1 MFIAKGHSPIPRF
14 KGTVLF
20 TESITVAGRADAAKE
35 GELESWVQ
43 LVENLGESSTKQE
56 KKKKRKKIKAS
67 FKALTFLN

>member
-20 TESITVAGRADAAKE
+20 TESITVVGRADAAKE

-43 LVENLGESSTKQE
+43 LVGKPGRIQHKAG
-56 KKKKRKKIKAS
+56 KKKKKERK
-67 FKALTFLN
+67 